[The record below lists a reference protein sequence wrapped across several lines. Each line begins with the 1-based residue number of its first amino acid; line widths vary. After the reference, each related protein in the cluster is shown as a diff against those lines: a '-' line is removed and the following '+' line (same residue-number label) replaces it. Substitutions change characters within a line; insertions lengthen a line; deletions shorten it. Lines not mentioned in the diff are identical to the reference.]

1 MRVQFDPR
9 NPQQLGGHPAAG
21 GDDIR
26 HHKVR
31 RQLPELRKIQHRHPR
46 SPLVDLGA
54 GIPVVVVCG
63 GVEPGQFDGVDA
75 AGAGGC
81 EPFGAGEQGRRVARC
96 RKTPAQRDRRKRV
109 PGVWSGDHGNAHRP
123 TLPQPASSTLGC
135 MSEQTTVENAH
146 TVERFLYALQASDL
160 DAAGPLL
167 AADLFYQ
174 NVGLPTIH
182 GRKRAMK
189 LFSSL
194 GGSSAFEVK
203 IHRIAA
209 DGAAVLTERTDA
221 LIFGP
226 LRLQFWVC
234 GVFEVHDGEITLWR
248 DYFDFFDM
256 FKATLRG
263 LAGLLVPS
271 LKASF

>member
-1 MRVQFDPR
+1 
-9 NPQQLGGHPAAG
+9 
-21 GDDIR
+21 
-26 HHKVR
+26 
-31 RQLPELRKIQHRHPR
+31 
-46 SPLVDLGA
+46 
-54 GIPVVVVCG
+54 
-63 GVEPGQFDGVDA
+63 
-75 AGAGGC
+75 
-81 EPFGAGEQGRRVARC
+81 
-96 RKTPAQRDRRKRV
+96 
-109 PGVWSGDHGNAHRP
+109 
-123 TLPQPASSTLGC
+123 

-146 TVERFLYALQASDL
+146 TVERFLYALQDSNL

-167 AADLFYQ
+167 AEDLVYQ

-203 IHRIAA
+203 IRRIAA

-234 GVFEVHDGEITLWR
+234 GVFEVHDGQITLWR

-256 FKATLRG
+256 LKATLRG
-263 LAGLLVPS
+263 VAGLLVPS

>member
-1 MRVQFDPR
+1 
-9 NPQQLGGHPAAG
+9 
-21 GDDIR
+21 
-26 HHKVR
+26 
-31 RQLPELRKIQHRHPR
+31 
-46 SPLVDLGA
+46 
-54 GIPVVVVCG
+54 
-63 GVEPGQFDGVDA
+63 
-75 AGAGGC
+75 
-81 EPFGAGEQGRRVARC
+81 
-96 RKTPAQRDRRKRV
+96 
-109 PGVWSGDHGNAHRP
+109 
-123 TLPQPASSTLGC
+123 
-135 MSEQTTVENAH
+135 MSEQTTVGNAH
-146 TVERFLYALQASDL
+146 TVERFLYALQDSDL
-160 DAAGPLL
+160 NVAGPLL
-167 AADLFYQ
+167 AEDLVYQ

-234 GVFEVHDGEITLWR
+234 GVFEVHDDEITLWR